1 MTNVNILAEVK
12 MKKTI
17 INKKDGRNIEVE
29 FKLLDLSY
37 IDKIMELQQNIY
49 DGLENKDFY
58 VCSNR
63 EEFVNAINE
72 KGKIIGCVSLMNNE
86 LIAIGVYIKYGYE
99 NHNYG
104 YDIEIQGEELLK
116 AGQVESTLVCEDYRG
131 NRLQKIMCE
140 ILEEVGKKAGIKYI
154 CATAAPDNKYSV
166 NTFEK
171 LGYNIMADKLMYG
184 GLRRYVFMKK
194 I

>member
-1 MTNVNILAEVK
+1 MYILAKDK
-12 MKKTI
+12 MKKMI
-17 INKKDGRNIEVE
+17 LNKKDGTNVEVE
-29 FKLLDLSY
+29 LKLLDLSY

-58 VCSNR
+58 VCSDK
-63 EEFVNAINE
+63 EDFENAINE
-72 KGKIIGCVSLMNNE
+72 KGKIIGCVSLISNE
-86 LIAIGVYIKYGYE
+86 LIAIGVYIEYGYG

-116 AGQVESTLVCEDYRG
+116 VGQVESTLVSESYRG

-140 ILEEVGKKAGIKYI
+140 ILEELGKKAGIKYI

-166 NTFEK
+166 HTFEK
-171 LGYNIMADKLMYG
+171 LGYNIIVDKFMYG
-184 GLRRYVFMKK
+184 GLRRYVFMKE